1 MKQRLLQLATIFFM
15 GVLGTGCVTTGTDGS
30 APEVPPSA
38 SLQFFDIKAFDS
50 DLYRA
55 LEAKLPEITVSFLDQ
70 PSPNKT
76 PERLQK
82 WLESLKQAGGQLEVV
97 QPPNELAPKN
107 PLALV
112 GLLGSLWSSG
122 KALVEINDERKLKAI
137 NGRKAVVYLQR
148 SKSGELLIERIAFKL
163 PE

>member
-1 MKQRLLQLATIFFM
+1 MKNRFLQFIILFSF
-15 GVLGTGCVTTGTDGS
+15 GLLGTGCVTTGTDGP
-30 APEVPPSA
+30 APQAPPSA
-38 SLQFFDIKAFDS
+38 NLQFFDIKAFDS

-55 LEAKLPEITVSFLDQ
+55 LEAKLPEITVSFFDQ

-82 WLESLKQAGGQLEVV
+82 WLESLKQTGGQLEVV

>member
-1 MKQRLLQLATIFFM
+1 MKQRFLQLAAVLYM
-15 GVLGTGCVTTGTDGS
+15 SALGTGCVVTGTDS
-30 APEVPPSA
+30 AVTQAPPSA
-38 SLQFFDIKAFDS
+38 NLQFFDIKAFDT
-50 DLYRA
+50 DFYRS

-82 WLESLKQAGGQLEVV
+82 WLESLKQTGGQLEVV
-97 QPPNELAPKN
+97 QPSNELAPKN

-122 KALVEINDERKLKAI
+122 KALGEINDERKLKAI
-137 NGRKAVVYLQR
+137 NGRKAVVYLKR

-163 PE
+163 LE

>member
-1 MKQRLLQLATIFFM
+1 MKQRFLQLATTFSL
-15 GVLGTGCVTTGTDGS
+15 GVLAAGCVTTGTDS
-30 APEVPPSA
+30 SVVQATPSA
-38 SLQFFDIKAFDS
+38 KLQFFDIKAFDA

-55 LEAKLPEITVSFLDQ
+55 LEAKLPEITISFLDQ

-82 WLESLKQAGGQLEVV
+82 WLESLKQTGGQLEVV

-148 SKSGELLIERIAFKL
+148 SKSGELLIDRIALELIK
-163 PE
+163 

>member
-1 MKQRLLQLATIFFM
+1 M
-15 GVLGTGCVTTGTDGS
+15 
-30 APEVPPSA
+30 
-38 SLQFFDIKAFDS
+38 
-50 DLYRA
+50 
-55 LEAKLPEITVSFLDQ
+55 
-70 PSPNKT
+70 
-76 PERLQK
+76 
-82 WLESLKQAGGQLEVV
+82 
-97 QPPNELAPKN
+97 
-107 PLALV
+107 

>member
-1 MKQRLLQLATIFFM
+1 MKQRLLQLATILFM

-30 APEVPPSA
+30 APEDPPSA

-55 LEAKLPEITVSFLDQ
+55 LEAKLPEITVSFLDK

-82 WLESLKQAGGQLEVV
+82 WLESLNVKKLE
-97 QPPNELAPKN
+97 AC
-107 PLALV
+107 
-112 GLLGSLWSSG
+112 
-122 KALVEINDERKLKAI
+122 
-137 NGRKAVVYLQR
+137 
-148 SKSGELLIERIAFKL
+148 
-163 PE
+163 

>member
-1 MKQRLLQLATIFFM
+1 MKQKFLQLATIFCI
-15 GVLGTGCVTTGTDGS
+15 GAIGTGCVTTGTDGS
-30 APEVPPSA
+30 GTQAPPSA

-82 WLESLKQAGGQLEVV
+82 WLESLKQTGGQLEVV

-112 GLLGSLWSSG
+112 GLLGSLW
-122 KALVEINDERKLKAI
+122 
-137 NGRKAVVYLQR
+137 
-148 SKSGELLIERIAFKL
+148 
-163 PE
+163 

>member
-1 MKQRLLQLATIFFM
+1 MKSWIKTFGSLLLALSF
-15 GVLGTGCVTTGTDGS
+15 LSGCVTTGTDGNTDQS
-30 APEVPPSA
+30 PPSA
-38 SLQFFDIKAFDS
+38 NLQFLDIKSFDN

-55 LEAKLPEITVSFLDQ
+55 LDAKLPAVTVSFLDK

-82 WLESLKQAGGQLEVV
+82 WLESLKQTGGELEVI

-122 KALVEINDERKLKAI
+122 KALIEINDERKLSAI
-137 NGRKAVVYLQR
+137 KGRKAVIYLQR
-148 SKSGELLIERIAFKL
+148 SKSGDLLIDRIALELVK
-163 PE
+163 

>member
-1 MKQRLLQLATIFFM
+1 MKQRFLQLATIFSL
-15 GVLGTGCVTTGTDGS
+15 GVLAAGCVTTGTDS
-30 APEVPPSA
+30 SVVQATPSA
-38 SLQFFDIKAFDS
+38 KLQFFDIKAFDA

-55 LEAKLPEITVSFLDQ
+55 LEAKLPEITISFLDQ

-82 WLESLKQAGGQLEVV
+82 WLESLKQTGGQLEVV

-148 SKSGELLIERIAFKL
+148 SKSGELLIDRIALELIK
-163 PE
+163 